1 MSTIAE
7 QNLRQ
12 IRDSMEVYCGMT
24 ARSNANLTFAVTGD
38 VAVKDT
44 NANTSLDTETWS
56 MIRFAD
62 FQGDGF
68 PLDGSCILKEATI
81 EGSLENGKAGIR
93 TDIGGTATVTIGNT
107 TSVDIAA
114 LTIVVTSGTGTITAN
129 GVVYQARRSVI
140 IPVNANRITLVIA
153 SDDEERR
160 LEIASITPGV
170 SIAFDNN
177 NLVSVS
183 LDLRSDLSIIGGD
196 FPISAIEIQAYWPDD
211 IAEAIS
217 NIADDVPIWYYAG
230 YDGDYSP
237 TRNFYLSEPA
247 SQTDGLLTIKGEDAS
262 SRLADADSVEIQ
274 RLDSSSQNGSKV
286 LYEWFVKLIKQSGI
300 KLDYRQKSPA
310 VNTSASSG
318 VRTMIMQGGN
328 ARDYIQ
334 EIMTIA
340 HTHTFWPVFVDAGI
354 PRITWSKP
362 TSKWDI
368 YEEDCGD
375 VTQIVDRNLARLIA
389 DGDYGI
395 YNTVVR
401 ENAWSTIQKDISI
414 KENQQIIKNFSD
426 SELYW
431 AYQVSYRKNYVW
443 RRINSVA
450 WIPSKTSVQKT
461 VTEKKKKVKKWFYRP
476 TLYGK
481 RLKVSIDSKKL
492 VPASK
497 RSGSTAKVSP
507 LAIGKLYQSGILIY
521 PRYDRLFELSNLSG
535 SFTWKGNPKMQP
547 RDVFT
552 FHHLDGTTTVCTIE
566 SIELR
571 HSEGGTT
578 AEIVYREGIV

>member
-1 MSTIAE
+1 MPTIAQ

-24 ARSNANLTFAVTGD
+24 ARSSVNLTFAVSGD

-44 NANTSLDTETWS
+44 NANASLDTESWS
-56 MIRFAD
+56 MISFAD

-81 EGSLENGKAGIR
+81 EGSLEDGKAGIR
-93 TDIGGTATVTIGNT
+93 TDIGGTATVTVGNT
-107 TSVDIAA
+107 TTVDIAA
-114 LTIVVTSGTGTITAN
+114 LTIIVTSGTGTITAN
-129 GVVYQARRSVI
+129 GVTYQARQTVI
-140 IPVNANRITLVIA
+140 IPVNASGITLEIT

-160 LEIASITPGV
+160 LEIASITPGI
-170 SIAFDNN
+170 SISFDNN
-177 NLVSVS
+177 NLVSVF

-196 FPISAIEIQAYWPDD
+196 FPISAIEIRAYWPDD

-217 NIADDVPIWYYAG
+217 NVADDVPIWYYAG
-230 YDGDYSP
+230 YSGDYSR

-247 SQTDGLLTIKGEDAS
+247 SQNDGLLTIKGEDAS
-262 SRLADADSVEIQ
+262 AKLADANTTVLQ

-286 LYEWFVKLIKQSGI
+286 LYEWFVKLVKQSGI
-300 KLDYRQKSPA
+300 KLYSKEKSPS
-310 VNTSASSG
+310 VNTSMSST
-318 VRTMIMQGGN
+318 VRTMIMQDGN
-328 ARDYIQ
+328 PRDYIQ

-354 PRITWSKP
+354 PRITWTKP

-375 VTQIVDRNLARLIA
+375 VTQIVDRNLARLVS
-389 DGDYGI
+389 DGDYGVQ
-395 YNTVVR
+395 NTVTR
-401 ENAWSTIQKDISI
+401 ENTWSVIQKDISI
-414 KENQQIIKNFSD
+414 KANQQIIKNFSESD
-426 SELYW
+426 LYW
-431 AYQVSYRKNYVW
+431 SYQVSYRKNYVW
-443 RRINSVA
+443 RRLNSVA

-552 FHHLDGTTTVCTIE
+552 FHRLDGTNTVCTIE
-566 SIELR
+566 SIELE
-571 HSEGGTT
+571 HEEGGTKAKIT
-578 AEIVYREGIV
+578 YREGIV